1 MGVEII
7 WFLSAGIPLLNH
19 KKKSSLSCRQMDV
32 GWIFQCF
39 VRESLPNAAIL
50 TSLLTSLYTLTS
62 SHLSSHLSYNL
73 TSLNVT
79 NKKSPRFQLISPR
92 MMIWGSS
99 ASGQVG
105 LLAKSWTQGARMSN
119 ISQMSCASAPPL
131 HSPAATSSS
140 EFHVTSFNYVLS
152 MKPWILHLFGKT
164 AWKHVFW
171 FQFKETDC
179 IIFSWE
185 GCFWEVGKIMWEM

>member
-1 MGVEII
+1 
-7 WFLSAGIPLLNH
+7 
-19 KKKSSLSCRQMDV
+19 MDV

-62 SHLSSHLSYNL
+62 SHLSYNL

-79 NKKSPRFQLISPR
+79 NKKVLDSNSFRHEWWF
-92 MMIWGSS
+92 GD
-99 ASGQVG
+99 QVA
-105 LLAKSWTQGARMSN
+105 LAKLASLQKAGHKVPGWA
-119 ISQMSCASAPPL
+119 ISAKWAAHQRHHCIT
-131 HSPAATSSS
+131 PAATSSS